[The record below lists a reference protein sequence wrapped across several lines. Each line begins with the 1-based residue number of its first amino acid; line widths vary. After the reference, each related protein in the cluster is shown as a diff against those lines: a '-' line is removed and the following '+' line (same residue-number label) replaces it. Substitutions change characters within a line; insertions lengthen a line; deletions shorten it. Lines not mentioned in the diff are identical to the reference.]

1 MEVKELRIGNW
12 YIDMYGNESR
22 ATTISKY
29 SDLGMN
35 HLKAEPIPLTKEWLL
50 KFGFDYVGDDDC
62 GYNYRHSETRM
73 VIWDRLDG
81 LYFRSDLGDVKLE
94 CVHYFQNLFFCLTG
108 KEVEINDRQ

>member
-1 MEVKELRIGNW
+1 MKYKNQRLFLHHQHSIRI
-12 YIDMYGNESR
+12 
-22 ATTISKY
+22 
-29 SDLGMN
+29 
-35 HLKAEPIPLTKEWLL
+35 LL